1 MVDGNFQIYGIQ
13 MNENAFA
20 SQKTESRHFYSCLS
34 KQNSPPFILGSY
46 HYPPDRGNYSFDPRQ
61 HFFENLFDP
70 TVRRDKSMTF

>member
-34 KQNSPPFILGSY
+34 KQN
-46 HYPPDRGNYSFDPRQ
+46 YPP
-61 HFFENLFDP
+61 LFLIHTIIP
-70 TVRRDKSMTF
+70 QTEEITHSTPGSTFLKICLTPK

>member
-34 KQNSPPFILGSY
+34 TQN
-46 HYPPDRGNYSFDPRQ
+46 YPP
-61 HFFENLFDP
+61 LF
-70 TVRRDKSMTF
+70 